1 MGAQMPDLLTEARTK
16 LRDQL
21 DWRGPS
27 GKAQGI
33 VTLTR
38 DQAEA
43 ILAGPAGTVAV
54 LDEIGR
60 LALLVNKAEVEAY
73 ADAGGMKPRH
83 RRFTCKGCG
92 ADWMTVL
99 PDVETCQVCY
109 HRGQRDIEDWIKC
122 DALPAPR
129 PSDSFICTGGKRV
142 HVGKP
147 CPHCGAESRGS
158 ECKLLG

>member
-1 MGAQMPDLLTEARTK
+1 MSALDQARAK
-16 LRDQL
+16 LREQL
-21 DWRGPS
+21 DWRGPN

-43 ILAGPAGTVAV
+43 ILAGPTEPAAV

-73 ADAGGMKPRH
+73 AEAGGMKP

-99 PDVETCQVCY
+99 PDVETCQRCY
-109 HRGQRDIEDWIKC
+109 HMGQPDIEDWNQ
-122 DALPAPR
+122 
-129 PSDSFICTGGKRV
+129 V
-142 HVGKP
+142 
-147 CPHCGAESRGS
+147 
-158 ECKLLG
+158 

>member
-1 MGAQMPDLLTEARTK
+1 MTLLTQARAN
-16 LRDQL
+16 LRKQL
-21 DWRGPS
+21 DWRGPNS
-27 GKAQGI
+27 KAQGI
-33 VTLTR
+33 LTLAR

-43 ILAGPAGTVAV
+43 VLAGPTDPVAV

-99 PDVETCQVCY
+99 PDVETCQQCFNI
-109 HRGQRDIEDWIKC
+109 GQPDMPKSRQ
-122 DALPAPR
+122 
-129 PSDSFICTGGKRV
+129 
-142 HVGKP
+142 
-147 CPHCGAESRGS
+147 SRGS
-158 ECKLLG
+158 KGGKARAEVLSPERRKEIATAAAKARWG